1 MMNPSNKIKGV
12 DKMKIENGNKVKVH
26 YVGTF
31 DDGTKFDSSEGKEPL
46 EFTIGEKK
54 VIPGFENAL
63 IGMEKGEEKQIK
75 LLANEAYGEKNPQM
89 VQEIPKT
96 SLPKD
101 LEVKEGMM
109 LMLKTPEGQQ
119 LPAKVVENKETT
131 IMLDMNHPLAGKN
144 LNFDLKVEEV
154 VQ

>member
-1 MMNPSNKIKGV
+1 
-12 DKMKIENGNKVKVH
+12 MKIENGNKVKVH